1 MTGIYFDIKLF
12 LNTRFVH
19 SFVWVINNFLRME
32 CYRKLCNKL
41 YWKKLEPGTI
51 PYTTRIWMITITALS
66 AIWLAFYF
74 NPTDPTNSNSSSGV
88 IKLLSN
94 LFKKLNTILHSFF
107 NITEKINYKLNNL
120 LSLLVLDSEN
130 IFLWR
135 SKKTYLRTSAILI

>member
-1 MTGIYFDIKLF
+1 MNGIYFDIKLF

-19 SFVWVINNFLRME
+19 SLVWVINNFLRME

-51 PYTTRIWMITITALS
+51 PYTTRCWMIVITALS

-88 IKLLSN
+88 IKLLTN
-94 LFKKLNTILHSFF
+94 LFKKINQILHSFF
-107 NITEKINYKLNNL
+107 HFTGKVNYRLNDL
-120 LSLLVLDSEN
+120 LSYLVLDSEN
-130 IFLWR
+130 IFLWP
-135 SKKTYLRTSAILI
+135 SEKTYLKTSAILI